1 MFELAKKAN
10 VLPHDVAKALGLNRI
25 TVSLWFNGHSKPH
38 RLLADKVSSLLDAI
52 EKAVEAG
59 ELPISADVDRRER
72 ANEVQKVLS
81 KHMGSAETDINQI
94 SPVS

>member
-25 TVSLWFNGHSKPH
+25 TVSLWYNGHSKPH
-38 RLLADKVSSLLDAI
+38 RLLTDKVSSLLDAI
-52 EKAVEAG
+52 SKAVEAG
-59 ELPISADVDRRER
+59 ELPISVDVDRRER
-72 ANEVQKVLS
+72 RNEVQKVLN
-81 KHMGSAETDINQI
+81 KYMGSAETEINQT

>member
-25 TVSLWFNGHSKPH
+25 TVSLWYNGHSKPH
-38 RLLADKVSSLLDAI
+38 RLLTDKVSSLLDAI
-52 EKAVEAG
+52 SKAVDAG

-72 ANEVQKVLS
+72 RNEVQKVLN
-81 KHMGSAETDINQI
+81 KYMDLAETDVNQT

>member
-38 RLLADKVSSLLDAI
+38 KLLADKVASLLDAI

-72 ANEVQKVLS
+72 ANEVQKVLG
-81 KHMGSAETDINQI
+81 KHMGSAEKDVNPI
-94 SPVS
+94 STVS

>member
-25 TVSLWFNGHSKPH
+25 TVSLWYNGHSKPH
-38 RLLADKVSSLLDAI
+38 RLLTDKVSSLLDAI
-52 EKAVEAG
+52 SKAVDAG
-59 ELPISADVDRRER
+59 ELPISVDVDRRER
-72 ANEVQKVLS
+72 RNEVHKVLM
-81 KHMGSAETDINQI
+81 KYMDSAETDVNQI